1 MLDVGNVINKQE
13 GECERVASLKFQGGE
28 IAECLSSQDLILVV
42 LKNERAI
49 EFLLMQ
55 LKMIPASSED
65 QKNTCIIS
73 QANRYVT

>member
-1 MLDVGNVINKQE
+1 VLDVGNVINKQE

-28 IAECLSSQDLILVV
+28 IVECVSSQDLILVV

-55 LKMIPASSED
+55 LRMIPASSED